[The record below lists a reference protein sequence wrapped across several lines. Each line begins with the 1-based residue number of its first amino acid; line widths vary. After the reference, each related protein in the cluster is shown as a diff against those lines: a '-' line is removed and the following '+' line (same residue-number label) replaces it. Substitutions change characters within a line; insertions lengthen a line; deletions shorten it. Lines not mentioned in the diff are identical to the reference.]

1 MSDERVRRLMH
12 SAITAMKSGENN
24 LANKYLERVFITARD
39 HDVLAD
45 AWFYLSEITE
55 EKEEKRK
62 ALEEA
67 LSYRMTHA
75 RARRSLAILDG
86 KLKADEVINADRIP
100 APATEDREGNAER
113 FMCPNCGARMSFSP
127 DGQTLSCDF
136 CAKGEGV
143 ATEGETFE
151 EQDFF
156 TAMATLR
163 GHSKP
168 VARKVFHCEGCGAE
182 FLLPPDSLSA
192 ACAYCASPH
201 VVSHNE
207 IRELLDPDAI
217 IPHAFEQRGAT
228 QLLVEWVQENNFT
241 PHGKVIPPRGFYL
254 PVWTFDIGGAI
265 RYHGQRYEEQTI
277 GFQTKM
283 VLKTE
288 KGDYPVFID
297 DLVIPANHK
306 HKKYISRL
314 VETYNLRE
322 AKPYDARYLAN
333 WPAEAYEIALGD
345 ASLEARSQANKR
357 YKKEVA
363 LRMSYL
369 AKLKTSSENL
379 AIDSYKLLML
389 PVWMTTY
396 PYGEKDYLVLING
409 ENGIV
414 QGELP
419 INAKPKSNGGIMG
432 WFNDLI
438 DS

>member
-1 MSDERVRRLMH
+1 MSKERVRRLMH
-12 SAITAMKSGENN
+12 AAITALKSGENN

-39 HDVLAD
+39 PDVLAD

-86 KLKADEVINADRIP
+86 KLKADEIINADAIS
-100 APATEDREGNAER
+100 APATGDRKANAER
-113 FMCPNCGARMSFSP
+113 FMCPNCGARMSFAP

-136 CAKGEGV
+136 CAKGEGI
-143 ATEGETFE
+143 ASEGETFE

-156 TAMATLR
+156 TAMATMR

-168 VARKVFHCEGCGAE
+168 VARKVFHCEGCGAD
-182 FLLPPDSLSA
+182 FILPPDTLSA
-192 ACAYCASPH
+192 DCAYCASPH
-201 VVSHNE
+201 VVSLDE
-207 IRELLDPDAI
+207 TRELLDPDAI
-217 IPHAFEQRGAT
+217 IPHAFDQRRAT
-228 QLLVEWVQENNFT
+228 QLLIEWVRENNFT
-241 PHGKVIPPRGFYL
+241 PQGKVLPPRGFYL

-297 DLVIPANHK
+297 DLVIPASHEG
-306 HKKYISRL
+306 KKYIPRL
-314 VETYNLRE
+314 LETYNLRD

-357 YKKEVA
+357 YKKEVK

-369 AKLKTSSENL
+369 TNLKTSSANM

-389 PVWMTTY
+389 PLWMTTY
-396 PYGEKDYLVLING
+396 PYEGEDFVVLING
-409 ENGIV
+409 ENGDV

-419 INAKPKSNGGIMG
+419 KHAQSKSNGGIMG
-432 WFNDLI
+432 WLDNLLDL
-438 DS
+438 